1 MLNSQVL
8 IELFSKTRILA
19 YASASEHEANLR
31 LISQISHKLGI
42 LEIIIR
48 NRIDK
53 IMSARDESW
62 LFALPSEIVL
72 DDDGGKIKE
81 HNALVSRQT
90 FGFWVRVAE
99 CYKIHS
105 CAFDK
110 EFLESLDFKKYYS
123 RNQGRLNKSPLA
135 NYQKAYA
142 LLLLI
147 RSIRN
152 RAFHFEN
159 LLKSLDDGRPRLSIR
174 ATFKKSSGVFS
185 IMPNMIMTFLDD
197 ILKSFDEN
205 LVEYA
210 KN

>member
-1 MLNSQVL
+1 MLL
-8 IELFSKTRILA
+8 IKSFWRVWILK
-19 YASASEHEANLR
+19 NI
-31 LISQISHKLGI
+31 ISRKHQ
-42 LEIIIR
+42 R
-48 NRIDK
+48 
-53 IMSARDESW
+53 
-62 LFALPSEIVL
+62 
-72 DDDGGKIKE
+72 
-81 HNALVSRQT
+81 
-90 FGFWVRVAE
+90 
-99 CYKIHS
+99 
-105 CAFDK
+105 
-110 EFLESLDFKKYYS
+110 S

-159 LLKSLDDGRPRLSIR
+159 LLKILDDGRPRLSIR